1 MVFEMKIQKSDFV
14 FKECGPE
21 YIDEIMHIQDVA
33 FENMDNTATLRKNSR
48 EMLLSCLSEPHYTLG
63 AFVGD
68 ELAAFI
74 VLYVAGNSNEN
85 LGRDAGIPEESLD
98 TVANV
103 KLVIVLPKYRG
114 NGLQRMLTEKLESV
128 AKTRGFKTLC
138 CTVSPENTPSIRN
151 FEACGYKF
159 YQTKEKYDGLLRNIY
174 YKEI

>member
-1 MVFEMKIQKSDFV
+1 MKIPISDFT
-14 FKECGPE
+14 FRECGPE
-21 YIDEIMHIQDVA
+21 YIDEILHIQDAA
-33 FENMDNTATLRKNSR
+33 FENMDDTEILRKNSR
-48 EMLLSCLSEPHYTLG
+48 EMLLTCLSEPHYTLG

-74 VLYVAGNSNEN
+74 VLYVPGHSAEN
-85 LGRDAGIPEESLD
+85 LGRDAGISEEMLD

-114 NGLQRMLTEKLESV
+114 NSLQKILTGKLEE
-128 AKTRGFKTLC
+128 AARTRGFKTLC
-138 CTVSPENTPSIRN
+138 CTVSPKNILSMRN
-151 FEACGYKF
+151 FEACGYKL

>member
-1 MVFEMKIQKSDFV
+1 MKIPKSDFV

-21 YIDEIMHIQDVA
+21 YIDEILNIQDIA
-33 FENMDNTATLRKNSR
+33 FENIDDTAMLRKNSR

-74 VLYVAGNSNEN
+74 VLYVAGDSPEN
-85 LGRDAGIPEESLD
+85 LGRDAGISEENLA

-114 NGLQRMLTEKLESV
+114 NGLQRILTEKLEDV

-138 CTVSPENTPSIRN
+138 CTVSPENIPSIRN
-151 FEACGYKF
+151 FEARGYRL